1 MSGISYANYNL
12 DCKPKTIL
20 EFIHD
25 RNYNINLETWF
36 KDIWFPLFEKKND
49 ILNFIHYGIKNPG
62 GMAIPPENLNSN
74 KRDLVKI
81 LRNNNIEYI
90 EINHNNPLSLDYEYI
105 KDEIKTLTSNN
116 LVQKT
121 WILLTVGVCL

>member
-1 MSGISYANYNL
+1 
-12 DCKPKTIL
+12 
-20 EFIHD
+20 
-25 RNYNINLETWF
+25 
-36 KDIWFPLFEKKND
+36 LFEKKND

-121 WILLTVGVCL
+121 